1 MILNLTSTASPIIAA
16 KSYEL
21 DVDEARNRVIE
32 WDQREGRLRT
42 SPIASTLPG

>member
-1 MILNLTSTASPIIAA
+1 MILNLTSTASPIITA

-21 DVDEARNRVIE
+21 DVDQERNRVIE
-32 WDQREGRLRT
+32 GDQREGRLRT